1 MRVDANDLLLFT
13 RIAEEGSFTKAAD
26 RLDIP
31 ASTLS
36 RRIAAVEQQLGER
49 LFIRTTRKMT
59 ITPFGQAI
67 LRHTQQIAAEI
78 TAIDALI
85 EHRSIVPSGK
95 LRVSLPGDFTQALI
109 SAFLADFIAEYPQ
122 ITLDIDVSQRRVDL
136 IAEGFDLALR
146 IGALADDASLAA
158 RLLGHF
164 ELGLY
169 AAPSYLY
176 HAAKIRQPDDLL
188 AHSLLRLHSDTSP
201 LSLLSGQRHWQG
213 ELPTKTVANSPNILV
228 NLALRGAGVT
238 RIAAHSVQHYVE
250 SGELVRVLPE
260 WQSKKRPVWIV
271 FPATRLMPSRTR
283 IFIDS
288 LVSRFEQLS

>member
-1 MRVDANDLLLFT
+1 MRVDANDLLIFT

-26 RLDIP
+26 RLDLP

-36 RRIAAVEQQLGER
+36 RRIASLEQQLGER

-67 LRHTQQIAAEI
+67 LRHTQQMAAEL

-85 EHRSIVPSGK
+85 EHRSIAPSGK

-109 SAFLADFIAEYPQ
+109 SEFLADFIAHYPQ

-146 IGALADDASLAA
+146 IGTLADDASLAA
-158 RLLGHF
+158 RLLGYF

-169 AAPSYLY
+169 AAPSYL
-176 HAAKIRQPDDLL
+176 HQTPKITEPDDLL
-188 AHSLLRLHSDTSP
+188 PHPLLRLHSDSGP
-201 LSLLSGQRHWQG
+201 LSLSTSQRQWQG
-213 ELPTKTVANSPNILV
+213 ELVTKTLVNSPNILV

-238 RIAAHSVQHYVE
+238 RIAAHSVRHYVE
-250 SGELVRVLPE
+250 KGELIRILPE

-288 LVSRFEQLS
+288 LVSCFEQLS